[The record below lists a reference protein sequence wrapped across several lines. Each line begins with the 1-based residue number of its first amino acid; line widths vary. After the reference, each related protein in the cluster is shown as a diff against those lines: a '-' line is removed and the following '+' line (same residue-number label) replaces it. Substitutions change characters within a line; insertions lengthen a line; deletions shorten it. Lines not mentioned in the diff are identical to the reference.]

1 MSKLIVMTDP
11 HLVPAPGQIIGLDPA
26 ARLSQGLL
34 HAAERHADA
43 DRLIIMGDLTNTG
56 DATSYEALREA
67 LSKMPWPV
75 TLMMGNHDHRPTFR
89 KVFPDHPTDPT
100 GFVQT
105 LVDLDDVRII
115 TLDSLERDSDV
126 PESGWLCAERLD
138 WLASALQSANRPCIV
153 FIHHPPFM
161 TGFSG
166 MDGIALR
173 NADAM
178 RDVLKTGPVAH
189 LFAGHVHRTITA
201 SIDGLSMTIFKST
214 CHQMPMLLGQEG
226 FGHSVDEPGAYGIIL
241 TDGADVVVHFEDFTL
256 PKQAVV
262 QSSD

>member
-11 HLVPAPGQIIGLDPA
+11 HLVPASGQIIGLDPA

-100 GFVQT
+100 GFVTRTCPNPDGCAPNGWIGLQ
-105 LVDLDDVRII
+105 LLCKVR
-115 TLDSLERDSDV
+115 
-126 PESGWLCAERLD
+126 
-138 WLASALQSANRPCIV
+138 
-153 FIHHPPFM
+153 
-161 TGFSG
+161 
-166 MDGIALR
+166 
-173 NADAM
+173 
-178 RDVLKTGPVAH
+178 TGPVSCSS
-189 LFAGHVHRTITA
+189 TIR
-201 SIDGLSMTIFKST
+201 
-214 CHQMPMLLGQEG
+214 
-226 FGHSVDEPGAYGIIL
+226 HS
-241 TDGADVVVHFEDFTL
+241 
-256 PKQAVV
+256 
-262 QSSD
+262 